1 MYIYVYTYEN
11 LKILKNLTI
20 LENTLD
26 LHSKTQ
32 TLITTN
38 SGNGY
43 YSRVSTPCPILT
55 KIQQ

>member
-1 MYIYVYTYEN
+1 MYVYTYEN

-20 LENTLD
+20 LKNTLD